1 LVFIFRAQV
10 LAHPNLRIAEVAL
23 SFWDDL
29 VMYRNQP
36 RSPVWQDHFM
46 RVVTVIVRQSRRAP
60 EVADLWDIGDEYVWE
75 QPSAHK
81 R

>member
-1 LVFIFRAQV
+1 M

-36 RSPVWQDHFM
+36 RAPVWQEHFM

-60 EVADLWDIGDEYVWE
+60 EVANLWDIGDEYVV
-75 QPSAHK
+75 
-81 R
+81 